1 MRLFVFVLSLILIA
15 SVSQAQQLPE
25 LGPEADTPSLDD
37 LGSLPET
44 EQDEESGKTVAG
56 GKVDD
61 ETVMNDLFEEL
72 AASEGAA
79 VAASIAQKIQSKWLE
94 SGSDTVNVLMSRSTK
109 ALRADNH
116 GLALDLLDVVVT
128 LKPEFAEGW
137 NRRAT
142 VFYMQKEYGRS
153 LVDIERTLALEPR
166 HWGALS
172 GLGIIQKRLGKD
184 KAAMETFRRALEIHP
199 GLENARQALDALEK
213 AAEGDPA

>member
-1 MRLFVFVLSLILIA
+1 MRLFVFVLSLILTA

-94 SGSDTVNVLMSRSTK
+94 FEHCMVSACGVGCVY
-109 ALRADNH
+109 A
-116 GLALDLLDVVVT
+116 
-128 LKPEFAEGW
+128 
-137 NRRAT
+137 
-142 VFYMQKEYGRS
+142 
-153 LVDIERTLALEPR
+153 
-166 HWGALS
+166 
-172 GLGIIQKRLGKD
+172 
-184 KAAMETFRRALEIHP
+184 
-199 GLENARQALDALEK
+199 
-213 AAEGDPA
+213 

>member
-1 MRLFVFVLSLILIA
+1 
-15 SVSQAQQLPE
+15 
-25 LGPEADTPSLDD
+25 
-37 LGSLPET
+37 
-44 EQDEESGKTVAG
+44 
-56 GKVDD
+56 
-61 ETVMNDLFEEL
+61 
-72 AASEGAA
+72 
-79 VAASIAQKIQSKWLE
+79 
-94 SGSDTVNVLMSRSTK
+94 MSRSTK

-128 LKPEFAEGW
+128 LKPKFAEGW

-184 KAAMETFRRALEIHP
+184 EAAMETFRRALEIHP